1 MNVAGRPF
9 IKDGM
14 CFRFNKDE
22 GKFQFVFQ
30 DEGMKTKLEGK
41 REALV
46 GGKRVKP
53 NIVEGSCV
61 FEIKQ
66 AIYRK

>member
-1 MNVAGRPF
+1 
-9 IKDGM
+9 
-14 CFRFNKDE
+14 
-22 GKFQFVFQ
+22 
-30 DEGMKTKLEGK
+30 MKTKLEGK
-41 REALV
+41 MEVLV

-53 NIVEGSCV
+53 NIVEGSGV